1 MSDLLTTNCCRYVG
15 ARPLVDLYNKKASL
29 KLRRTDTGKNLSCLS
44 VGVMCSNFL
53 LPDKILA
60 ARLRAN

>member
-15 ARPLVDLYNKKASL
+15 ARALVDLNNEKASL
-29 KLRRTDTGKNLSCLS
+29 KLRRTYTGKNLSCLS
-44 VGVMCSNFL
+44 VGVICSNFL

>member
-44 VGVMCSNFL
+44 VGVMFSNFL

>member
-1 MSDLLTTNCCRYVG
+1 MDLN
-15 ARPLVDLYNKKASL
+15 NKKASL
-29 KLRRTDTGKNLSCLS
+29 KLRRTYTGKNLGCLS

>member
-1 MSDLLTTNCCRYVG
+1 MDLN
-15 ARPLVDLYNKKASL
+15 NKKASL
-29 KLRRTDTGKNLSCLS
+29 KLRRTYTGKNLSCLS

-60 ARLRAN
+60 ARPRAN

>member
-1 MSDLLTTNCCRYVG
+1 M
-15 ARPLVDLYNKKASL
+15 DLYNKKAFL

-44 VGVMCSNFL
+44 VVAMCSNFL